1 MLSHFQ
7 FEADVRKIK
16 DQVVKIDI
24 LELNPTKYVQK
35 LMEINQWDSNEIYVF
50 DYGDNDS
57 DMLDYFNHSYTP
69 SNVSEKAKCNVF
81 LTYEEVVL
89 SAASFWDTK
98 YKFNFYV
105 ILYKLGTTFIQ

>member
-35 LMEINQWDSNEIYVF
+35 LMT
-50 DYGDNDS
+50 
-57 DMLDYFNHSYTP
+57 L
-69 SNVSEKAKCNVF
+69 
-81 LTYEEVVL
+81 
-89 SAASFWDTK
+89 
-98 YKFNFYV
+98 
-105 ILYKLGTTFIQ
+105 KLCGIG